1 MKNRIVAALVLSMI
15 FAGTS
20 VAAYNTQNVVD
31 AQVIENDLH
40 PSDGTPTL
48 FKVKTPVYSNK
59 KLTGKPRAYIKKG
72 TVVRAQSKSS
82 MIYNGILVYSAPFN
96 CPFVEP
102 SRKRFRNVC
111 ILLILARFP

>member
-59 KLTGKPRAYIKKG
+59 KVKLVNHVPILKK
-72 TVVRAQSKSS
+72 AQ
-82 MIYNGILVYSAPFN
+82 L
-96 CPFVEP
+96 FVH
-102 SRKRFRNVC
+102 KVNH
-111 ILLILARFP
+111 L